1 MKPEQKSGIIFS
13 VFGVAM
19 GAFSS
24 FVGILVLAFVIP
36 IVGYVAMLFV
46 MSKIEST
53 KKMKW
58 VVMNSIVSF
67 LLVWLVSWIFIF
79 NIG

>member
-1 MKPEQKSGIIFS
+1 MKPEQKSAIIFTI
-13 VFGVAM
+13 FGAAM
-19 GAFSS
+19 GAFSTYI
-24 FVGILVLAFVIP
+24 GILVLSFAVP
-36 IVGYVAMLFV
+36 IAGYIAMLFL
-46 MSKIEST
+46 MSRIETS

-58 VVMNSIVSF
+58 IVTNSIMSF

>member
-1 MKPEQKSGIIFS
+1 MKPEQKFAIIFT
-13 VFGVAM
+13 VFGAAM
-19 GAFSS
+19 GAFSTYI
-24 FVGILVLAFVIP
+24 GILALSFAVP
-36 IVGYVAMLFV
+36 IVGYIAMLFL
-46 MSKIEST
+46 MRRIETS

-58 VVMNSIVSF
+58 IVTNSIMSF